1 MIPSRGLQATRH
13 SCGVTSTP
21 AKSRGILA
29 KIYLL
34 CVGRISPTSRL
45 VWRRHVDNWFRGNH
59 FREGEWVFVTSPPK
73 FLGTLGN
80 PLAKKRI
87 EDLFLE
93 TQPMILDGDGRSG
106 YDKSLRQA
114 VGTCYIY
121 MVFIYSLI
129 YNNNEC
135 NY

>member
-1 MIPSRGLQATRH
+1 M
-13 SCGVTSTP
+13 
-21 AKSRGILA
+21 
-29 KIYLL
+29 
-34 CVGRISPTSRL
+34 
-45 VWRRHVDNWFRGNH
+45 
-59 FREGEWVFVTSPPK
+59 TSPPK

-80 PLAKKRI
+80 SVAKKRI

-93 TQPMILDGDGRSG
+93 TQPMILDGAGRSG

-121 MVFIYSLI
+121 LVFIYSLI